1 LLKKEYL
8 SGEFHSLKK
17 LHLRAETYVSVGC
30 TIEEEDVKLYIYQN
44 SCGRS
49 GTSWRSDRT
58 SKLCLGNLVARGLG
72 RKTIYYNESIACRGW
87 SHGSYVILCEVRRRR
102 LEISAT
108 KLIGRGLTGEYCDP
122 PGAASEQVSPKG
134 VRDLNKSATRVRRW
148 FLNNFAPVRETNE
161 RTVNHYYKPTSTS
174 RNYRP
179 YLARRCRC
187 KSTVSRYN

>member
-1 LLKKEYL
+1 M
-8 SGEFHSLKK
+8 
-17 LHLRAETYVSVGC
+17 YVLVGC

-44 SCGRS
+44 SYGRS
-49 GTSWRSDRT
+49 GTSPRSDRT
-58 SKLCLGNLVARGLG
+58 QVVFRKSRGPG
-72 RKTIYYNESIACRGW
+72 IRTKRFIITRAIACRGW

-108 KLIGRGLTGEYCDP
+108 KLIGRCLTGEYCNP
-122 PGAASEQVSPKG
+122 PGTASEQVSPKG

-174 RNYRP
+174 RSYRP
-179 YLARRCRC
+179 YLRAAADVNQLYRDIINDITW
-187 KSTVSRYN
+187 KIS